1 MKKFVTWI
9 CFTGILILS
18 AVSNTA
24 AQVSEA
30 YQFENNIT
38 LSEALNYAVRNNPR
52 IKGLIA
58 KWEAQIEKYREKTG
72 LPDPMFNITYFP
84 SPIETRLGPQ
94 DYNITLSQGVPF
106 PGKLDKKGT
115 VVEREIAVARL
126 KLDKEIKNIHARIV
140 KSYAELIYIR
150 EAKKI
155 TSKNME
161 LIDAL
166 TVQAEQIYAT
176 DNGLLMDIM
185 RANSQ
190 KGQLEY
196 DLILLKEIEKS
207 QEADLN
213 ALMNRP
219 PDAPFGEMAPLV
231 LQRVVLSRE
240 EIFAKALENNDSVK
254 ISQAIVDRADAV
266 VDLAETTSLPDFK
279 FGLFYAGIGESDMP
293 VEDSGKDAV
302 GIQFGITIPLW
313 SGKNNGKKMATLH
326 EKKAALA
333 QKKET
338 QNQIQ
343 AKISKILFKM
353 ENASRLITLYKD
365 ELLPQALN
373 SMNTVEL
380 WFKENQTAFSDFLE
394 AQSVVHNFQLA
405 IARARAD
412 YIKTLA
418 DLENLAGTSLVAK
431 ESSNES

>member
-1 MKKFVTWI
+1 MKKLITWM
-9 CFTGILILS
+9 CFAGVLFLS
-18 AVSNTA
+18 AIPSAA
-24 AQVSEA
+24 AQESEA

-38 LSEALNYAVRNNPR
+38 LSKALNYAVQNNPR

-72 LPDPMFNITYFP
+72 LPDPMINITYFP

-94 DYNITLSQGVPF
+94 DYNVTLSQGVPF
-106 PGKLDKKGT
+106 PGKLGKKGT
-115 VVEREIAVARL
+115 VAEKEIAVARL
-126 KLDKEIKNIHARIV
+126 KLDREINNIHAQIV
-140 KSYAELIYIR
+140 KSYAELSYIR

-155 TSKNME
+155 TYKNME

-166 TVQAEQIYAT
+166 TVQAEQTYAR

-190 KGQLEY
+190 KGQLQY
-196 DLILLKEIEKS
+196 DLILLNEIEKS

-213 ALMNRP
+213 SLMNRP
-219 PDAPFGEMAPLV
+219 PDAPFGEMATLAVRP
-231 LQRVVLSRE
+231 VVLSRE
-240 EIFAKALENNDSVK
+240 EILAKALENNDAVK
-254 ISQAIVDRADAV
+254 ISQAMVDRADAII
-266 VDLAETTSLPDFK
+266 DLAETTSQPDFK
-279 FGLFYAGIGESDMP
+279 FGLFYAGIGESDMNI
-293 VEDSGKDAV
+293 EDSGKDAV

-313 SGKNNGKKMATLH
+313 SGKNNGKKLATLH

-333 QKKET
+333 QKTET

-343 AKISKILFKM
+343 AMISKTLFKM

-365 ELLPQALN
+365 ELLPQAMN

-418 DLENLAGTSLVAK
+418 DLENLAGTTLVAK
-431 ESSNES
+431 ESTNEH